1 MAPQHEIF
9 MQTRYYLA
17 AYSFCFKSPAVKAM
31 LFAAGLGTRLKPFTD
46 QHPKALALVNGR
58 TLLEHNIRYL
68 QKAGIQE
75 VVVNV
80 HHFAEQIEQLL
91 LAHHGFGSTVHISD
105 ERSEV
110 LETGGG
116 LMKAAP
122 FFTEGDFVVM
132 NVDILTDLDL
142 APMIAAHRAQQSL
155 ATLAVMNRPS
165 SRQLLFDS
173 DMQLCGWKNTQT
185 GELRIAH
192 ASPGQK
198 EFAFSGI
205 QVINSSF
212 LPLVRQQG
220 KFSIIDTYLDLAATK
235 PIAGF
240 DHTGSQ
246 LLDVGKPESLVRAEL
261 LFP

>member
-1 MAPQHEIF
+1 MHARQ
-9 MQTRYYLA
+9 YLA
-17 AYSFCFKSPAVKAM
+17 ADFFFFKPLTVKAM

-46 QHPKALALVNGR
+46 QHPKALAQVNGR

-68 QKAGIQE
+68 QKAGIWE

-80 HHFAEQIEQLL
+80 HHFPAQIEDVLQRYK
-91 LAHHGFGSTVHISD
+91 GFGSTVHISD
-105 ERSEV
+105 ERSAV

-116 LMKAAP
+116 LMKAAA

-142 APMIAAHRAQQSL
+142 VQMIDAHRAHQAL
-155 ATLAVMNRPS
+155 ATLAVMKRSS
-165 SRQLLFDS
+165 SRQLLFDRE
-173 DMQLCGWKNTQT
+173 MQLCGWENKQS
-185 GELRIAH
+185 GEQRMAR
-192 ASPGQK
+192 ASEHLE

-205 QVINSSF
+205 QVIGSSF
-212 LPLVRQQG
+212 LPQVRQQG

-235 PIAGF
+235 PIMGF

-246 LLDVGKPESLVRAEL
+246 LLDVGKPESLSRAEQ